1 MHKFLAELTSDG
13 APWAWV
19 AGGLAAV
26 GSSVGLAVRW
36 LVGQNAARE
45 GDLALARNQSEQ
57 RYGEMIMLQNR
68 TIQDERERTERV
80 VEALVG
86 CTNAL
91 RAITTQIGVLT
102 TLVQDSIK

>member
-1 MHKFLAELTSDG
+1 MHKWLAELTSDG
-13 APWAWV
+13 APWGWV

-45 GDLALARNQSEQ
+45 AELALARNLSDQ
-57 RYGEMIMLQNR
+57 RYTDLIVVQNR

-80 VEALVG
+80 VGALVET
-86 CTNAL
+86 TNAL
-91 RAITTQIGVLT
+91 RAMTSQVGVLT
-102 TLVQDSIK
+102 TIVKESIK